1 MNCFDC
7 ALVGDVTSAV
17 AFCHDCG
24 AGMCLEHAVARQR
37 HLTRTVPLIR
47 LIEVEPPARIIRCTT
62 CTAAHDAVNRGATPT
77 HHHAARHV
85 GVGG

>member
-7 ALVGDVTSAV
+7 ALAGAATSAV

-24 AGMCLEHAVARQR
+24 AGVCLEHAVARQR
-37 HLTRTVPLIR
+37 HLTRTVPLSR
-47 LIEVEPPARIIRCTT
+47 LIEVEPAARLIRCHT
-62 CTAAHDAVNRGATPT
+62 CTAAHDAAHRAAAPT
-77 HHHAARHV
+77 RHHAARHV